1 MDAGGNAL
9 TAFLAAA
16 RTPCVPDDV
25 PMPAALV
32 VVSCGRDVLLVLN
45 RFRRKWE
52 LPGGLI
58 DPGETPLQAAMREL
72 WEESGLRLATLDLAG
87 YARFR
92 LTGPPREEYAAMY
105 SARVSVRFTGFTPN
119 EEISAICWWDVA
131 NPPPADTQILDVK
144 LAEYVRSGHG

>member
-1 MDAGGNAL
+1 
-9 TAFLAAA
+9 
-16 RTPCVPDDV
+16 
-25 PMPAALV
+25 
-32 VVSCGRDVLLVLN
+32 
-45 RFRRKWE
+45 
-52 LPGGLI
+52 
-58 DPGETPLQAAMREL
+58 MREL